1 MNIAYIYPDFST
13 ALVGNFKDGVLV
25 GAQVHDG

>member
-1 MNIAYIYPDFST
+1 MNIAYIYPDFNT

-25 GAQVHDG
+25 GGQVNGG